1 MIRPTLSFDKDGTPR
16 VTLPSDENG
25 NGGNV
30 SVRVSAEGLAEF
42 IGEVKDHL
50 MRKSGDPELQRKVG
64 KSMLDLL
71 GRWVR
76 S

>member
-1 MIRPTLSFDKDGTPR
+1 MIRPHLSFDRDGTPR

-30 SVRVSAEGLAEF
+30 SVRVSPEGLAEF
-42 IGEVKDHL
+42 IGEVKDAV
-50 MRKSGDPELQRKVG
+50 MSRSGDPELQRKIG
-64 KSMLDLL
+64 KSLLDVL
-71 GRWVR
+71 GKWAR